1 MNISEKKENDVTI
14 LNLDGTLMGGPEAVS
29 LNEKINRLLDEKSLK
44 VVLNLEQVERV
55 NSSGLGIL
63 IKVLTTFSRNGG
75 ELKLACVNPKVENLL
90 VITKLNT
97 IFESYDTEESAVNS
111 F

>member
-1 MNISEKKENDVTI
+1 MQISEKKENDVTV
-14 LNLDGTLMGGPEAVS
+14 LNLDGSLMGGPEAVS

-63 IKVLTTFSRNGG
+63 IKVLTTFKRNGG
-75 ELKLACVNPKVENLL
+75 ELKLAHVNPKIENLL
-90 VITKLNT
+90 VMTKLNT
-97 IFESYDTEESAVNS
+97 IFESYETEESAISS

>member
-1 MNISEKKENDVTI
+1 MQISEKKENDVTV
-14 LNLDGTLMGGPEAVS
+14 LNLDGSLMGGPEAVS

-63 IKVLTTFSRNGG
+63 IKVLTTFKRNGG
-75 ELKLACVNPKVENLL
+75 ELKLAHVNPKIENLL
-90 VITKLNT
+90 VVTKLNT
-97 IFESYDTEESAVNS
+97 IFESYETEESAVNS